1 MNRDFMKDLKAV
13 LWDTTIESENLIE
26 QLKNEMESNP
36 SKAVELQNQIKELEL
51 GITNLKKVS
60 FDLETVLDDQH
71 AKLVAFK
78 NMMTEKATNTIEN
91 KGILE
96 KQNSFLET
104 FTPEEKQEIID
115 ISNTLTPEER
125 QKIFDTLS
133 NRKVL
138 EEIFIEKGVYD
149 IFKKKKEDRTLEETD
164 KLVKTLDEI
173 FKEIARAKIVY
184 SSTSVEDIIQALYD
198 VDDKMILRE
207 EPRKEVLSAAQL
219 EAFKARVSSL
229 PAVIAKRKKEEEVT
243 YEPEAAPE
251 DMKEVM
257 ENKEDYNITLEPLGN
272 MNEDEELVD
281 EDAITAAIDEDL
293 EKEFDP
299 WIQKMDKKDEA
310 VVEVPAVEASKEAAV
325 EVPTVEAPK
334 EAAVEVPT
342 VEAPK
347 EAAVE
352 VPTVEAPKEAAVE
365 VPAVEA
371 PKEAAVEV
379 PTVEA
384 PKEAAVEVPTVE
396 APKEAAVEVPTVEAP
411 KEAAVEVP
419 TVEAPKEA
427 AVEVP
432 TVEAPKEAAVEVPT
446 VEAPKEVAVEVP
458 TVEAPKEAAVEVPA
472 VEAPKEATVEVPTV
486 EASVAEENQIN
497 YVKQSVTE
505 DRGII
510 LSTSQAEKTRASFDN
525 QNVLH
530 SEVTREK
537 NTSAAEEKAP
547 VAEATPTVVEQPTV
561 SETPVVSDTQELER
575 MTQEYTEALTKGD
588 EQRANELSNAISE
601 KSKSL
606 QKTAN

>member
-125 QKIFDTLS
+125 QKIFDILS

-207 EPRKEVLSAAQL
+207 EPRKEVLTAAQL
-219 EAFKARVSSL
+219 KAFKARVSSL

-257 ENKEDYNITLEPLGN
+257 ENKEDYDITLEPLGN

-281 EDAITAAIDEDL
+281 EDTIAAAIDEDL
-293 EKEFDP
+293 EKVFDP
-299 WIQKMDKKDEA
+299 WVQKMDKKDEA
-310 VVEVPAVEASKEAAV
+310 VVEKQLEEVSNIKEKKEDNAELTIVE
-325 EVPTVEAPK
+325 TPK
-334 EAAVEVPT
+334 EE
-342 VEAPK
+342 
-347 EAAVE
+347 
-352 VPTVEAPKEAAVE
+352 AVE

-384 PKEAAVEVPTVE
+384 PKEAVVEVPAVEAPKEAAVEVPVVEAPKEETVEVPAVEAPKEEAVEVPTVE
-396 APKEAAVEVPTVEAP
+396 APKEETVEVPTVEAP
-411 KEAAVEVP
+411 KEE
-419 TVEAPKEA
+419 
-427 AVEVP
+427 
-432 TVEAPKEAAVEVPT
+432 
-446 VEAPKEVAVEVP
+446 
-458 TVEAPKEAAVEVPA
+458 
-472 VEAPKEATVEVPTV
+472 TVEVPTV

-537 NTSAAEEKAP
+537 NTSAVEEKAP
-547 VAEATPTVVEQPTV
+547 VAEATPTVVEQPAV

>member
-60 FDLETVLDDQH
+60 FDLENTIDNQC
-71 AKLVAFK
+71 AKLAAFK
-78 NMMTEKATNTIEN
+78 SRTNEEATNTI
-91 KGILE
+91 
-96 KQNSFLET
+96 SA
-104 FTPEEKQEIID
+104 
-115 ISNTLTPEER
+115 
-125 QKIFDTLS
+125 
-133 NRKVL
+133 
-138 EEIFIEKGVYD
+138 
-149 IFKKKKEDRTLEETD
+149 EDR
-164 KLVKTLDEI
+164 
-173 FKEIARAKIVY
+173 
-184 SSTSVEDIIQALYD
+184 IQVLHNI
-198 VDDKMILRE
+198 DDKVVLGG
-207 EPRKEVLSAAQL
+207 EPRKEVLSAVQL

-257 ENKEDYNITLEPLGN
+257 ENKEDEAELKLE
-272 MNEDEELVD
+272 EEVTDL
-281 EDAITAAIDEDL
+281 DEDL
-293 EKEFDP
+293 
-299 WIQKMDKKDEA
+299 KDEEELTIVEEPKEA
-310 VVEVPAVEASKEAAV
+310 VVEVPAVEAPKEAVVEVPTVEAPKEAVVEVPTVEAPKEAAVELPAVEASKEAAV

-334 EAAVEVPT
+334 EETVEVPT

-347 EAAVE
+347 EE
-352 VPTVEAPKEAAVE
+352 
-365 VPAVEA
+365 
-371 PKEAAVEV
+371 
-379 PTVEA
+379 
-384 PKEAAVEVPTVE
+384 
-396 APKEAAVEVPTVEAP
+396 
-411 KEAAVEVP
+411 
-419 TVEAPKEA
+419 
-427 AVEVP
+427 
-432 TVEAPKEAAVEVPT
+432 AVEVPT

-458 TVEAPKEAAVEVPA
+458 TVEAPKEEAVEVPV
-472 VEAPKEATVEVPTV
+472 VEAPKEEAVEVPTV

-547 VAEATPTVVEQPTV
+547 VAEAMPTVVEQPAV

>member
-334 EAAVEVPT
+334 EAAVEVP
-342 VEAPK
+342 
-347 EAAVE
+347 
-352 VPTVEAPKEAAVE
+352 
-365 VPAVEA
+365 
-371 PKEAAVEV
+371 
-379 PTVEA
+379 
-384 PKEAAVEVPTVE
+384 
-396 APKEAAVEVPTVEAP
+396 
-411 KEAAVEVP
+411 
-419 TVEAPKEA
+419 
-427 AVEVP
+427 
-432 TVEAPKEAAVEVPT
+432 
-446 VEAPKEVAVEVP
+446 
-458 TVEAPKEAAVEVPA
+458 A

>member
-432 TVEAPKEAAVEVPT
+432 TVEAPKEAAVEVP
-446 VEAPKEVAVEVP
+446 
-458 TVEAPKEAAVEVPA
+458 A

>member
-207 EPRKEVLSAAQL
+207 EPRKEVLTAAQL
-219 EAFKARVSSL
+219 KAFKARVRSL

-281 EDAITAAIDEDL
+281 EDTLSAAMDEDL
-293 EKEFDP
+293 EKVFDP
-299 WIQKMDKKDEA
+299 WVQKMDK
-310 VVEVPAVEASKEAAV
+310 
-325 EVPTVEAPK
+325 
-334 EAAVEVPT
+334 
-342 VEAPK
+342 
-347 EAAVE
+347 
-352 VPTVEAPKEAAVE
+352 
-365 VPAVEA
+365 
-371 PKEAAVEV
+371 
-379 PTVEA
+379 
-384 PKEAAVEVPTVE
+384 
-396 APKEAAVEVPTVEAP
+396 
-411 KEAAVEVP
+411 
-419 TVEAPKEA
+419 
-427 AVEVP
+427 
-432 TVEAPKEAAVEVPT
+432 
-446 VEAPKEVAVEVP
+446 
-458 TVEAPKEAAVEVPA
+458 
-472 VEAPKEATVEVPTV
+472 
-486 EASVAEENQIN
+486 
-497 YVKQSVTE
+497 
-505 DRGII
+505 
-510 LSTSQAEKTRASFDN
+510 
-525 QNVLH
+525 
-530 SEVTREK
+530 
-537 NTSAAEEKAP
+537 
-547 VAEATPTVVEQPTV
+547 
-561 SETPVVSDTQELER
+561 
-575 MTQEYTEALTKGD
+575 
-588 EQRANELSNAISE
+588 
-601 KSKSL
+601 
-606 QKTAN
+606 

>member
-432 TVEAPKEAAVEVPT
+432 TVEAPKE
-446 VEAPKEVAVEVP
+446 VAVEVP

>member
-419 TVEAPKEA
+419 TVEAPKE
-427 AVEVP
+427 
-432 TVEAPKEAAVEVPT
+432 
-446 VEAPKEVAVEVP
+446 VAVEVP

>member
-138 EEIFIEKGVYD
+138 EEVFIEKGVYD

-207 EPRKEVLSAAQL
+207 EPRKEVLTAVQL

-257 ENKEDYNITLEPLGN
+257 ENKEDEAELKLE
-272 MNEDEELVD
+272 EEVTDL
-281 EDAITAAIDEDL
+281 DEDL
-293 EKEFDP
+293 
-299 WIQKMDKKDEA
+299 KDEEELTIVEEPKEA
-310 VVEVPAVEASKEAAV
+310 VVEVPAVEAPKEEAV

-347 EAAVE
+347 EE
-352 VPTVEAPKEAAVE
+352 
-365 VPAVEA
+365 
-371 PKEAAVEV
+371 AVEV

-419 TVEAPKEA
+419 TVEAPKEEVVEVPVVEA
-427 AVEVP
+427 PKEETVEVPVVEAPKEEAVEVP
-432 TVEAPKEAAVEVPT
+432 TVEAP
-446 VEAPKEVAVEVP
+446 
-458 TVEAPKEAAVEVPA
+458 
-472 VEAPKEATVEVPTV
+472 
-486 EASVAEENQIN
+486 VAEENQVN

-537 NTSAAEEKAP
+537 NTSAVEEKAP
-547 VAEATPTVVEQPTV
+547 VAEATPTVVEQPAV

>member
-60 FDLETVLDDQH
+60 FDLENTIDNQC
-71 AKLVAFK
+71 AKLAAFK
-78 NMMTEKATNTIEN
+78 SRTNEEATNTI
-91 KGILE
+91 
-96 KQNSFLET
+96 SA
-104 FTPEEKQEIID
+104 
-115 ISNTLTPEER
+115 
-125 QKIFDTLS
+125 
-133 NRKVL
+133 
-138 EEIFIEKGVYD
+138 
-149 IFKKKKEDRTLEETD
+149 EDR
-164 KLVKTLDEI
+164 
-173 FKEIARAKIVY
+173 
-184 SSTSVEDIIQALYD
+184 IQVLHNI
-198 VDDKMILRE
+198 DDKVVLVG
-207 EPRKEVLSAAQL
+207 EPRKEVLSAVQL

-229 PAVIAKRKKEEEVT
+229 PVVIAKRKKEEEVT

-257 ENKEDYNITLEPLGN
+257 ENKEDEAELKLE
-272 MNEDEELVD
+272 EEVTDL
-281 EDAITAAIDEDL
+281 DEDL
-293 EKEFDP
+293 
-299 WIQKMDKKDEA
+299 KDEEELTI
-310 VVEVPAVEASKEAAV
+310 VEE
-325 EVPTVEAPK
+325 PK
-334 EAAVEVPT
+334 EAV
-342 VEAPK
+342 
-347 EAAVE
+347 
-352 VPTVEAPKEAAVE
+352 VE

-379 PTVEA
+379 PTIEAPKEEAVEVPTVES

-396 APKEAAVEVPTVEAP
+396 APKEEAVEVPVVEAPKEETVEVPVVEAPKEEAVEVPTVEAP
-411 KEAAVEVP
+411 
-419 TVEAPKEA
+419 
-427 AVEVP
+427 
-432 TVEAPKEAAVEVPT
+432 
-446 VEAPKEVAVEVP
+446 
-458 TVEAPKEAAVEVPA
+458 
-472 VEAPKEATVEVPTV
+472 
-486 EASVAEENQIN
+486 VAEENQVN

-547 VAEATPTVVEQPTV
+547 VAEATPTVVEQPAV

>member
-1 MNRDFMKDLKAV
+1 MKDLKAV

>member
-125 QKIFDTLS
+125 QKIFDILS

-207 EPRKEVLSAAQL
+207 EPRKEVLTAAQL
-219 EAFKARVSSL
+219 KAFKARVSSL

-257 ENKEDYNITLEPLGN
+257 ENKEDYDITLEPLGN

-281 EDAITAAIDEDL
+281 EDTIAAAIDEDL
-293 EKEFDP
+293 EKVFDP
-299 WIQKMDKKDEA
+299 WVQKMDKKDEA
-310 VVEVPAVEASKEAAV
+310 VVEKQLEEVSNIKEKKEDNAELTIVE
-325 EVPTVEAPK
+325 TPK
-334 EAAVEVPT
+334 EE
-342 VEAPK
+342 
-347 EAAVE
+347 
-352 VPTVEAPKEAAVE
+352 AVE

-384 PKEAAVEVPTVE
+384 PKEAVVEVPAVEAPKEAAVEVPVVEAPKEETVEVPAVEAPKEEAVEVPVVEAPKEETVEVPAVEAPKEEAVEVPTVE
-396 APKEAAVEVPTVEAP
+396 APKEETVEVPTVEAP
-411 KEAAVEVP
+411 KEE
-419 TVEAPKEA
+419 
-427 AVEVP
+427 
-432 TVEAPKEAAVEVPT
+432 
-446 VEAPKEVAVEVP
+446 
-458 TVEAPKEAAVEVPA
+458 
-472 VEAPKEATVEVPTV
+472 TVEVPTV

-537 NTSAAEEKAP
+537 NTSAVEEKAP
-547 VAEATPTVVEQPTV
+547 VAEATPTVVEQPAV

>member
-125 QKIFDTLS
+125 QKIFDILS

-207 EPRKEVLSAAQL
+207 EPRKEVLTAAQL
-219 EAFKARVSSL
+219 KAFKARVSSL

-257 ENKEDYNITLEPLGN
+257 ENKEDYDITLEPLGN

-281 EDAITAAIDEDL
+281 EDTIAAAIDEDL
-293 EKEFDP
+293 EKVFDP
-299 WIQKMDKKDEA
+299 WVQKMDKKDEA
-310 VVEVPAVEASKEAAV
+310 VVEKQLEEVSNIKEKKEDNAELTIVE
-325 EVPTVEAPK
+325 TPK
-334 EAAVEVPT
+334 EE
-342 VEAPK
+342 
-347 EAAVE
+347 
-352 VPTVEAPKEAAVE
+352 AVE

-379 PTVEA
+379 PVVEA
-384 PKEAAVEVPTVE
+384 PKEET
-396 APKEAAVEVPTVEAP
+396 
-411 KEAAVEVP
+411 
-419 TVEAPKEA
+419 
-427 AVEVP
+427 
-432 TVEAPKEAAVEVPT
+432 
-446 VEAPKEVAVEVP
+446 
-458 TVEAPKEAAVEVPA
+458 VEVPA
-472 VEAPKEATVEVPTV
+472 VEAPKEEAVEVPTV

-537 NTSAAEEKAP
+537 NTSAVEEKAP
-547 VAEATPTVVEQPTV
+547 VAEATPTVVEQPAV

>member
-125 QKIFDTLS
+125 QKIFDILS

-207 EPRKEVLSAAQL
+207 EPRKEVLTAAQL
-219 EAFKARVSSL
+219 KAFKARVSSL

-257 ENKEDYNITLEPLGN
+257 ENKEDYDITLEPLGN

-281 EDAITAAIDEDL
+281 EDTIAAAIDEDL
-293 EKEFDP
+293 EKVFDP
-299 WIQKMDKKDEA
+299 WVQKMDKKDEA
-310 VVEVPAVEASKEAAV
+310 VVEKQLEEVSNIKEKKEDNAELTIVE
-325 EVPTVEAPK
+325 TPK
-334 EAAVEVPT
+334 EE
-342 VEAPK
+342 
-347 EAAVE
+347 
-352 VPTVEAPKEAAVE
+352 AVE

-384 PKEAAVEVPTVE
+384 PKEAVVEVPAVEAPKEAAVEVPVVEAPKEETVEVPAVEAPKEEAVEVPVVEAPKEETVEVPAVEAPKEEAVEVPTVE
-396 APKEAAVEVPTVEAP
+396 APKEETVEVPTVEAP
-411 KEAAVEVP
+411 KEETVEVP
-419 TVEAPKEA
+419 TVEAPKE
-427 AVEVP
+427 E
-432 TVEAPKEAAVEVPT
+432 
-446 VEAPKEVAVEVP
+446 
-458 TVEAPKEAAVEVPA
+458 
-472 VEAPKEATVEVPTV
+472 TVEVPTV

-537 NTSAAEEKAP
+537 NTSAVEEKAP
-547 VAEATPTVVEQPTV
+547 VAEATPTVVEQPAV

>member
-125 QKIFDTLS
+125 QKIFDILS

-207 EPRKEVLSAAQL
+207 EPRKEVLTAAQL
-219 EAFKARVSSL
+219 KAFKARVSSL

-257 ENKEDYNITLEPLGN
+257 ENKEDYDITLEPLGN

-281 EDAITAAIDEDL
+281 EDTIAAAIDEDL
-293 EKEFDP
+293 EKVFDP
-299 WIQKMDKKDEA
+299 WVQKMDKKDEA
-310 VVEVPAVEASKEAAV
+310 VVEKQLEEVSNIKEKKEDNAELTIVE
-325 EVPTVEAPK
+325 TPK
-334 EAAVEVPT
+334 EE
-342 VEAPK
+342 
-347 EAAVE
+347 
-352 VPTVEAPKEAAVE
+352 AVE

-384 PKEAAVEVPTVE
+384 PKEAVVEVPAVE
-396 APKEAAVEVPTVEAP
+396 APKEAAVEVPVVEAP
-411 KEAAVEVP
+411 KEE
-419 TVEAPKEA
+419 
-427 AVEVP
+427 
-432 TVEAPKEAAVEVPT
+432 
-446 VEAPKEVAVEVP
+446 
-458 TVEAPKEAAVEVPA
+458 
-472 VEAPKEATVEVPTV
+472 TVEVPTV

-537 NTSAAEEKAP
+537 NTSAVEEKAP
-547 VAEATPTVVEQPTV
+547 VAEATPTVVEQPAV